1 MKLQALLPMTVS
13 PRNVLNGLGLGALAA
28 ASCDLYYL
36 YLYAQAS
43 EDLWYHG
50 VDGVRYLKPDA
61 SMPAF
66 SALLGFSLYGCIIA
80 VLAMIPL
87 AWLFWHSHSVGSKSI
102 YTMRRLPNRWE
113 LPRRCFT
120 IPILAGLCFVVLA
133 AVLLLLDFSIYWW
146 STPRQLLP
154 PSAWDAFWH

>member
-43 EDLWYHG
+43 EELWYHG

-61 SMPAF
+61 SMPTF
-66 SALLGFSLYGCIIA
+66 SALLGFSLYGSIIA

-87 AWLFWHSHSVGSKSI
+87 AWLFWHSHSMGSKSI

-120 IPILAGLCFVVLA
+120 IPILAGLCYVALA

-146 STPRQLLP
+146 CTPRQLLP